1 MDLEAAWSAGQHGE
15 GLAWCLERLCQ
26 DCISDPLLLRYA
38 LEFALELGQE
48 TALLVQ
54 FPDLTLSQNPE
65 VQALLS
71 LIAWQRGQLS
81 LALETAQLAYQQSPG
96 FLTAYTLS
104 TAAVL
109 RSPHEAGRWLREAL
123 RQAEAAGQPQRAVQ
137 AAAALA
143 LLEVTLGAYA
153 QAEVWAGWGLRV
165 AETIGLKHPSLRN
178 TLNMAWGYAQGFGG
192 RLATLPPLNMAHP
205 DARLV
210 QGDFLLALGQAEA
223 ALEAYTN
230 ADEQLPPIRA
240 RRLPIL
246 ARKVRALLALGRLEE
261 AQCLGFEAKVL
272 GEETLDTFRDWGELA
287 YLLPASL
294 LTPSKAVE
302 PLAELLG
309 RFLRRP
315 SAPRAAMTA
324 LYLAKAYLSLGL
336 EAKARTTLAQA
347 SWSLEGLSTEG
358 RALLAVP
365 EAFFGEVFAL
375 LEPVPKLRLHFLGGE
390 TAWLEGAP
398 LRLTPRHREILVALA
413 LHPAGLTAEQLAL
426 RVWGEGGRPEV
437 AKAEVQRL
445 RQQLPLASRPY
456 RLLGGVWADFVT
468 LRERLLQGNLE
479 GALALFGGPLLS
491 GSDAPVVLESREEL
505 WSLLKKTLLFKGS
518 SQQAFELAMQEED
531 PEFWESVL
539 VQLTPGDP
547 RRALLETQLKRFWSN
562 E

>member
-1 MDLEAAWSAGQHGE
+1 MDLEAAWSAGQHQE

-26 DCISDPLLLRYA
+26 SRVSDPLLLRYA

-48 TALLVQ
+48 NALLAQ
-54 FPDLTLSQNPE
+54 FPDLTQNQDPE

-71 LIAWQRGQLS
+71 RIAWQRGQLS
-81 LALETAQLAYQQSPG
+81 LALEAAQLAYQKSPG

-104 TAAVL
+104 TVAVL

-123 RQAEAAGQPQRAVQ
+123 RQAEAVGQPQRTVQ

-165 AETIGLKHPSLRN
+165 AETIGLKHPALRN
-178 TLNMAWGYAQGFGG
+178 TLNMARGYAQVLGG
-192 RLATLPPLNMAHP
+192 RLATLPSMDTTQP
-205 DARLV
+205 DAWLV

-230 ADEQLPPIRA
+230 IDDQLSPIRA

-246 ARKVRALLALGRLEE
+246 ARKVRALLELGRLEE
-261 AQCLGFEAKVL
+261 AQRLGLEAKVL

-287 YLLPASL
+287 YLLPVSL
-294 LTPSKAVE
+294 LAPSEAVE
-302 PLAELLG
+302 PLAGLLG

-324 LYLAKAYLSLGL
+324 LYLARAYLSLGL
-336 EAKARTTLAQA
+336 EAKARTTLAEA
-347 SWSLEGLSTEG
+347 SWALEGLSTEG
-358 RALLAVP
+358 RAFLAVP
-365 EAFFGEVFAL
+365 KAFFQEVFAL
-375 LEPVPKLRLHFLGGE
+375 LEPIPKLRLHFLGSE

-398 LRLTPRHREILVALA
+398 LELTPRHQEILVALA

-445 RQQLPLASRPY
+445 RQRLPLVSRPY
-456 RLLGGVWADFVT
+456 RILGGVWADFVT
-468 LRERLLQGNLE
+468 VRERLLRGNLE
-479 GALALFGGPLLS
+479 GALALFGGPLLP
-491 GSDAPVVLESREEL
+491 GSNAPVVLEAREEL
-505 WSLLKKTLLFKGS
+505 WSLLKKTLLSQGS
-518 SQQAFELAMQEED
+518 SQQAFETAMQEED

-539 VQLTPGDP
+539 AQLTPGDP
-547 RRALLETQLKRFWSN
+547 RRALLETRLKRFWST
-562 E
+562 